1 MLLNLYYKHV
11 ALYILQLSNS
21 YFSQFAV
28 TIIEYIEGH
37 ATLLSDTIITSG
49 FS

>member
-1 MLLNLYYKHV
+1 MLLNLYYKRV
-11 ALYILQLSNS
+11 ALYILQLS

-28 TIIEYIEGH
+28 TIIEYIELH